1 MKKFRVFILIGVFL
15 GMAIHSFSQVDKDL
29 VALGNDMYD
38 SGDWDDALG
47 MYRQA
52 IEVNPD
58 NPEAHLKA
66 GKCLVKTACCK
77 HEAVESYLDAY
88 ELDPTIDIKIYFHI
102 ADGYHKNS
110 EFDSAAVYY
119 EKYKE
124 ELEVNRRD
132 FLGVDVDK
140 EIILAERGVF
150 ECANG
155 KEYTANPEDI
165 QIENAGDMINSEYED
180 YAPIISVNDDE
191 MYFTSRRAGS
201 TGDLKH
207 IDNKYFEDI
216 WYSKKIDGDWTE
228 PTNVGSPVNDGD
240 HNANLGLSPDGTRL
254 FIYSTENRGD
264 IFYSDKEDNSWSS
277 PKSIGDINTEY
288 DETSISITSDGKMMF
303 YTTSKP
309 GGFGGTDIY
318 YCELN
323 EDLSCAHDPRNIGSD
338 LNTSFDEE
346 GPYYDVTNNI
356 LYFSSKGHKGMGGFD
371 LYESYFDETKDAWS
385 EPINLGIPVNSTDD
399 DLFLTVTADGLTAY
413 YSTYKED
420 SHGGNDIYTIY
431 PIGNIKENHE
441 TVPLDTLGDLSSEK
455 EEPSEVEFKIVVL
468 DENGTPLE
476 GKVEIKN
483 NTTSIYSTLTD
494 SDGLAFYKHSFLGS
508 QEITVYAEKEGF
520 YFDSKEVVISKADS
534 GGVKEITFNLRPSK
548 QMEIRPLRNIYFGFD
563 RHTLT
568 PESYT
573 EIDKLYQMMVDQP
586 TIRIEIAGHTDF
598 IGGNSYNKQLSNAR
612 AGAVRS
618 ALIKKGIA
626 SDRVQSIGY
635 GEAHPLATNDDE
647 SEGRELNRRTEFI
660 IIPH

>member
-483 NTTSIYSTLTD
+483 NTTSIYSILTD

>member
-77 HEAVESYLDAY
+77 HEAVESYLVAY

-483 NTTSIYSTLTD
+483 NTTSIYSILTD